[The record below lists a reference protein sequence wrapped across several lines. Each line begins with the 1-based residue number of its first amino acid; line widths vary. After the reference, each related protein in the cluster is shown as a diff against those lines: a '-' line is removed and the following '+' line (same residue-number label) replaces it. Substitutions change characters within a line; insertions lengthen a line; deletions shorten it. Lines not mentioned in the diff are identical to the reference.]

1 MLVCAG
7 MKNKSLVS
15 SYLDSAKI
23 QWMYTWSFCSE
34 RGKHVKW
41 CCDVGMMLL
50 SFVSHLTKSLA
61 CMFFLSCIILAWMEN
76 QSTKQKWEAREQ
88 NSQLIEPYWAQLL
101 PTSHFIMVEFVY
113 FHYKWWFKTRY
124 HHKMPKCL
132 SLGWFYWKLTESVVS
147 KIMNLTDQ
155 SKNKCC
161 CEVPLLKK
169 SEAWDRR
176 TSSSLMMSYPEFC
189 RARSFTTAL
198 HRGVLK
204 HFSLTSVFVKF
215 VDDTDWEDLHCFCN
229 LLCSSSVGVLK
240 AVFLSSW
247 WNTHPALLYI
257 LLENKQGVC
266 FVLFFFTE
274 SLSFTSILQ
283 LILCPGVC
291 VLVAFLPMTQWTGS
305 PGPRLPRGTSTGDR
319 EPALVMAPERY
330 WELKLLRPTTSNLT
344 SGL

>member
-1 MLVCAG
+1 
-7 MKNKSLVS
+7 
-15 SYLDSAKI
+15 
-23 QWMYTWSFCSE
+23 MYTWSFCSE

-41 CCDVGMMLL
+41 RCDVGMMLL

-101 PTSHFIMVEFVY
+101 PTSNFIMVEFVY
-113 FHYKWWFKTRY
+113 FHYKWCFKTRY

-155 SKNKCC
+155 NKNKCC

-198 HRGVLK
+198 HQGVLK
-204 HFSLTSVFVKF
+204 HFSLTSVFMKF
-215 VDDTDWEDLHCFCN
+215 VNDTDWEDLHCFCN
-229 LLCSSSVGVLK
+229 LLCRSSVGVLK

-247 WNTHPALLYI
+247 WTMHPALLYI
-257 LLENKQGVC
+257 LSENEQGVC
-266 FVLFFFTE
+266 FVLFF
-274 SLSFTSILQ
+274 SQ
-283 LILCPGVC
+283 KAWV
-291 VLVAFLPMTQWTGS
+291 S
-305 PGPRLPRGTSTGDR
+305 PVFCS
-319 EPALVMAPERY
+319 
-330 WELKLLRPTTSNLT
+330 
-344 SGL
+344 